1 MGYPG
6 PATLFLA
13 CTAVGGVAY
22 TEHFLQDSRVAFG
35 PGIWPEL
42 LIWLTCFYP
51 WVLLAPVVFRLERR
65 FPLGWPHWVKHVAVL
80 ALAGLPLSYFACE
93 LAMVLSA
100 GVQRLFGRAVSGP
113 MAWWEPAP
121 GELFLQQFLYW
132 SIVCAG
138 YIIRH
143 LMQSQETEL
152 KAAQLATEKSRLEAN
167 LRQTEL
173 EVLRMR
179 LNPHFLFNTLQ
190 NISVLIRQQPKTAS
204 QMLTRLGDLLRM
216 AVHGHAQPEITMEAE
231 LALTRAY
238 VEIEKMRFGDRLSV
252 IFDVAPGTAQALV
265 PTFVLQPIV
274 ENAILH
280 GFRNSTESGVIIIR
294 IAQEQDR
301 LVMSVIDN
309 GAGFRAEAL
318 TELDMGVG
326 LGATCER
333 LARMYGEQHEF
344 AISKVPEGGTQVSI
358 AFPIRTSGKSV
369 EVSRALSPLAN
380 R

>member
-1 MGYPG
+1 
-6 PATLFLA
+6 
-13 CTAVGGVAY
+13 
-22 TEHFLQDSRVAFG
+22 
-35 PGIWPEL
+35 
-42 LIWLTCFYP
+42 
-51 WVLLAPVVFRLERR
+51 
-65 FPLGWPHWVKHVAVL
+65 
-80 ALAGLPLSYFACE
+80 
-93 LAMVLSA
+93 
-100 GVQRLFGRAVSGP
+100 
-113 MAWWEPAP
+113 
-121 GELFLQQFLYW
+121 
-132 SIVCAG
+132 
-138 YIIRH
+138 
-143 LMQSQETEL
+143 
-152 KAAQLATEKSRLEAN
+152 
-167 LRQTEL
+167 
-173 EVLRMR
+173 
-179 LNPHFLFNTLQ
+179 
-190 NISVLIRQQPKTAS
+190 
-204 QMLTRLGDLLRM
+204 M
-216 AVHGHAQPEITMEAE
+216 AVHGHALPEITMEAE

-280 GFRNSTESGVIIIR
+280 GFRNSTESGVIIIH

-301 LVMSVIDN
+301 LVISVIDN

-358 AFPIRTSGKSV
+358 AFPMRTSVKTV
-369 EVSRALSPLAN
+369 EVSRAFSPVAN

>member
-1 MGYPG
+1 
-6 PATLFLA
+6 
-13 CTAVGGVAY
+13 
-22 TEHFLQDSRVAFG
+22 
-35 PGIWPEL
+35 
-42 LIWLTCFYP
+42 
-51 WVLLAPVVFRLERR
+51 
-65 FPLGWPHWVKHVAVL
+65 
-80 ALAGLPLSYFACE
+80 
-93 LAMVLSA
+93 
-100 GVQRLFGRAVSGP
+100 
-113 MAWWEPAP
+113 
-121 GELFLQQFLYW
+121 
-132 SIVCAG
+132 
-138 YIIRH
+138 
-143 LMQSQETEL
+143 MQSQENEL

-190 NISVLIRQQPKTAS
+190 NISVLIQQQPKTAS

-216 AVHGHAQPEITMEAE
+216 AVHGHALPEITMEAE

-280 GFRNSTESGVIIIR
+280 GFRNSTESGVIIIH

-301 LVMSVIDN
+301 LVISVIDN

-318 TELDMGVG
+318 TVLDMGVG

-358 AFPIRTSGKSV
+358 AFPMRTSVKTV
-369 EVSRALSPLAN
+369 EVSRAFSPVAN